1 MHHGFP
7 SKNRKSTNSS
17 NSSFSIIYHGYVLYR
32 DFVDSEHSVLGDMCL
47 VPAGRRRDGC
57 GVFETLK
64 KIWVCISKVAQL
76 NYSVVT

>member
-1 MHHGFP
+1 MD
-7 SKNRKSTNSS
+7 
-17 NSSFSIIYHGYVLYR
+17 YVLHR

-47 VPAGRRRDGC
+47 VPAGCRRDGC

-76 NYSVVT
+76 NYSIRFNVALRKVRL